1 MACFPKSCFA
11 LNSQPISYAVRQG
24 HDTYSSPFWRLTCTP
39 VTLAAACCV
48 LLATMV
54 IGCAKDPAL
63 QFSSASTHGAA
74 SGDDN
79 VISHGDFL
87 KMLDQAYT
95 SYEFV
100 PGFKDGLDVEAY
112 QTQNP
117 DQDHFPN
124 SIRFYHTPCIASR
137 EIMMVKGEVRYRNR
151 PEFIQYMQAWE
162 TGTQP
167 TPTETNIRYLADLTH
182 LERIKKQHI
191 FESVENY
198 CRALGGS
205 VENTVPL
212 DEKAIQSFFLP
223 VVAHCAMETA
233 SQAPDHEPGQEPG
246 KEPGQPG
253 VEPEHKPSPKQD
265 NPSSQSFYF
274 IYNPN
279 ILNNSY
285 GYTPEK
291 LRRHQL
297 VPFHQRKQET
307 DTFYGHSTVTM
318 ITATDEC
325 LKTYPVEFDHDTG
338 VLLYGWDGYF
348 LFLYPEQKGN
358 ADDPRIVYFDRYRKN
373 WPGQD
378 TDDRK
383 QEERPES
390 GTETDTATRPT
401 S

>member
-1 MACFPKSCFA
+1 MM
-11 LNSQPISYAVRQG
+11 
-24 HDTYSSPFWRLTCTP
+24 
-39 VTLAAACCV
+39 
-48 LLATMV
+48 ATMM

-63 QFSSASTHGAA
+63 QFSSVTTPGVA
-74 SGDDN
+74 SGDGN
-79 VISHGDFL
+79 EISHADFL

-95 SYEFV
+95 SYDFI
-100 PGFKDGLDVEAY
+100 PGFKAGFDIETYL
-112 QTQNP
+112 TQNP
-117 DQDHFPN
+117 DQEHFPN
-124 SIRFYHTPCIASR
+124 SIRFYQTPCIASR
-137 EIMMVKGEVRYRNR
+137 EILMAKGEIRYRNR

-162 TGTQP
+162 AGTAP
-167 TPTETNIRYLADLTH
+167 TPTEADIRYLADLTH
-182 LERIKKQHI
+182 LERIKKNHI
-191 FESVENY
+191 FKSVGNY

-205 VENTVPL
+205 LDNTPPL
-212 DEKAIQSFFLP
+212 DEKAAQSFFLP
-223 VVAHCAMETA
+223 VVAHCSMETPKQ
-233 SQAPDHEPGQEPG
+233 SPELPPKQTSEPP
-246 KEPGQPG
+246 P
-253 VEPEHKPSPKQD
+253 PSPPD
-265 NPSSQSFYF
+265 AMSSQSFFF

-297 VPFHQRKQET
+297 VPFHQRQKKT
-307 DTFYGHSTVTM
+307 DVFYGHSTVTM
-318 ITATDEC
+318 VTATDDC
-325 LKTYPVEFDHDTG
+325 LKTYPVEFDKDTG

-378 TDDRK
+378 RDDLK

-390 GTETDTATRPT
+390 GTKTDNATRPT